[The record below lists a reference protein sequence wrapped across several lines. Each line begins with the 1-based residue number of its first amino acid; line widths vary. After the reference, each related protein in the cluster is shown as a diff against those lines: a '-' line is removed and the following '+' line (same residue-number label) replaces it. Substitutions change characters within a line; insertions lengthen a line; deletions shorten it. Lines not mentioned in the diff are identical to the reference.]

1 MIVETESVVLHA
13 IDYGDTSKIVTL
25 YTKRY
30 GKIKVIAKGV
40 RSQKNKF
47 GSSLE
52 PMTISSVV
60 LYKKEHRDL
69 HLLSKSEIRTP
80 LKRIQDDTDRLFTAL
95 ALVELVNMVMHDEE
109 ENGAIFALL
118 TEALQTI
125 DESSRNHI
133 NVLLSFMVKMFAQFG
148 FGIGLNG
155 CTLCKRDFTGGGLPF
170 VTFRLSDGTM
180 ICPDCTGREKTSGVR
195 IEGGILTSLQY
206 LYHSEI
212 KKAPVLTIDRAKI
225 STVMTIVQSYL
236 HYHSEGSRTL
246 KSLSLLFSQSEV
258 QQNY

>member
-1 MIVETESVVLHA
+1 MIVETDAVVLRS

-40 RSQKNKF
+40 RSQRNKF

-52 PMTISSVV
+52 TMTVSSVV

-109 ENGAIFALL
+109 ENSAVFAML
-118 TEALQTI
+118 TDALQTI
-125 DESSRNHI
+125 DESTRNHI
-133 NVLLSFMVKMFAQFG
+133 NVLLSFMLKMFAQFG
-148 FGIGLNG
+148 FGIGLND
-155 CTLCKRDFTGGGLPF
+155 CSVCRKTLTGGGLPF
-170 VTFRLSDGTM
+170 VYLRLSDGTL
-180 ICPDCTGREKTSGVR
+180 ICPDCSGRGKMSGVR
-195 IEGGILTSLQY
+195 FDGGILTSLQY
-206 LYHSEI
+206 LNHSAI
-212 KKAPVLTIDRAKI
+212 TKAPILTIDRSKI
-225 STVMTIVQSYL
+225 GEVMTIVQSYL
-236 HYHSEGSRTL
+236 HYHSDGSRTL
-246 KSLSLLFSQSEV
+246 KSLSLLFSQAEV
-258 QQNY
+258 QKNF